1 VTSLA
6 LKGLWARKV
15 RALTTIFA
23 VVLGVAFV
31 AGSYVLTDTIF
42 AAFDEIFNESLSGT
56 SVVITAENPVKQENG
71 ETPTISASL
80 LPTVQK
86 TRGVKL
92 AAGAIFTP
100 GGFFDEDGEKIG
112 NKFAPKFIS
121 STLPD
126 GLESLNYVEG
136 HQPRGPREASID
148 KAAAE
153 SSGLELGKTIELLG
167 QGAARKFHLVGFTK
181 LGSASF
187 GGASI
192 AQVTLPVAQRLTH
205 KRGRFDQISVAA
217 ADGVSAEALKRRIA
231 SEMPNGVRV
240 ETAKE
245 NADRAS
251 EEIRENL
258 GFLQTF
264 LLVFGFIAVFVGSF
278 LIFNTFSITV
288 AQRISEFGM
297 LRTLGASRRQIL
309 TSVMVEAGAIG
320 LLGALIGIGGGF
332 VIAAAIEALFK
343 AFGLELPTTS
353 LQLQSRTVIVALLVG
368 VVVTLVSSL
377 VPALR
382 STRVPPIAAL
392 HAFSPVPTRRRR
404 LAYLALSVLLAVAGL
419 AMVLIGLFGSGGAGA
434 RAGLMGG
441 GAVAIVFAVSIFSPR
456 LVPPLA
462 TVAGWPL
469 EHLRHLTGRLAR
481 ENAQRNPSRTA
492 ITAAALMIG
501 LALVAFVTVFA
512 AGLKSTVAQVV
523 DENFAG
529 GLVIQNS
536 DGFSPIPDGAARAA
550 RKVPGVDLVATIRGA
565 QAKTIEGGALGG
577 TVQVNAPTRDVGEA
591 LDIEWKQGGPNALRH
606 LRDREA
612 IVSDDFAGSHDLSLG
627 DSFQLLTQTRAQP
640 RFRVVGEFESKLGVL
655 GSVLVTQRVMARH
668 FAQTQDL
675 FDFVKVEE
683 GADEAKVQAL
693 LTAGSER
700 LFPVTEVLNQG
711 ELREEREKQIDGLVK
726 LVYALLAFAIL
737 ISLFGIANTL
747 ALSIH
752 ERTRELGM
760 LRAIGMSRRQVRT
773 MIRYE
778 AVITAL
784 IGAILGLILGIVF
797 AALLAQP
804 LKDEGFT
811 LSYPIGELVALL
823 IFGALVGV
831 VAAILPARR
840 ASRLDVL
847 QSLQYE

>member
-1 VTSLA
+1 MTSLA
-6 LKGLWARKV
+6 LKSLWARKV

-42 AAFDEIFNESLSGT
+42 AAFDEIFDESLSGT
-56 SVVITAENPVKQENG
+56 SVVITAQNPVKQENG

-86 TRGVKL
+86 TRGVER

-100 GGFFDEDGEKIG
+100 GGFFNSRGEKIG
-112 NKFAPKFIS
+112 NKFGFKFIS

-126 GLESLNYVEG
+126 GLESLSYVEG
-136 HQPRGPREASID
+136 HIPHGPREASID
-148 KAAAE
+148 QAAAE
-153 SSGLELGKTIELLG
+153 NSDLKLGETIELIG
-167 QGAARKFHLVGFTK
+167 QGRAQRFRLVGFTK

-187 GGASI
+187 GGTSI

-231 SEMPNGVRV
+231 REMPGGVKV

-251 EEIRENL
+251 REIREGL

-264 LLVFGFIAVFVGSF
+264 LLVFGFVAVFVGSF

-288 AQRISEFGM
+288 AQRVSEFGM

-309 TSVMVEAGAIG
+309 SAVMLEAGAIG

-332 VIAAAIEALFK
+332 AVAAAIEALFK

-353 LQLQSRTVIVALLVG
+353 LQLESRTVIVALVVG
-368 VVVTLVSSL
+368 LLVTLAASL

-392 HAFSPVPTRRRR
+392 HAFNPAPSRRRR
-404 LAYLALSVLLAVAGL
+404 LVYLALSLLLGAGGL
-419 AMVLIGLFGSGGAGA
+419 AAVLVGLLGSGSAGT

-462 TVAGWPL
+462 TLAGWPL
-469 EHLRHLTGRLAR
+469 ERARRLTGRLAR

-536 DGFSPIPDGAARAA
+536 DGFSPIPNGAAKAA
-550 RKVPGVDLVATIRGA
+550 RKVPGVQLVATVRGA
-565 QAKTIEGGALGG
+565 QAKVLEGGAPGG
-577 TVQVNAPTRDVGEA
+577 TVQVNAPSRDIGET
-591 LDIEWKQGGPNALRH
+591 LNIEWKQGGPGALRR
-606 LRDREA
+606 LADGEA
-612 IVSDDFAGSHDLSLG
+612 IVSDDFASSRGLQFG

-640 RFRVVGEFESKLGVL
+640 RFRVVGEFESKIGVL
-655 GSVLVTQRVMARH
+655 GSVLVTQGVMARD
-668 FAQTQDL
+668 FVQTQDL
-675 FDFVKVEE
+675 FDFVKVAP
-683 GADEAKVQAL
+683 GADEARVQAL
-693 LTAGSER
+693 LTVGSER

-711 ELREEREKQIDGLVK
+711 ELKEEREKQIDGLVK

-737 ISLFGIANTL
+737 ISLFGIGNTL

-784 IGAILGLILGIVF
+784 IGAILGMALGVVF
-797 AALLAQP
+797 AALIAQP
-804 LKDEGFT
+804 LKAEGFT
-811 LSYPIGELVALL
+811 LSYPLGTLVLLLVFAAIIGVL
-823 IFGALVGV
+823 
-831 VAAILPARR
+831 AAILPARR